1 LKALGA
7 APFAAASRF
16 HYRGQRR
23 AVVTWDEAFAFNRP
37 VVLDADTVLGLAK
50 SMRRQSDEAATTLIR
65 WAADV
70 STVTGLFSVPDF
82 EELGVN
88 FGRLEDDV
96 GDRDELVT
104 QVKALAVI
112 SGGDCFVSRQGAAA
126 ALITHYPEIPK
137 SLLPVVVTDASAK
150 VNASYAQMARKVP
163 VRWLQNAPKTYR
175 NLTLRVV
182 NTAASRSVYRDPKT
196 TRGRDL
202 LDMIANYVASVPAG
216 EDVLVIGY
224 KGRFSIKGVR
234 GGILREALEERLR
247 PEDKPRVRFLTYGHH
262 TATNDHKH
270 VRHVVLMGLNFTPRA
285 AGHASSGAAL
295 DLNLRDEHPTED
307 QIRETQQGMLM
318 DCTLQ
323 ALLRGNARMGV
334 DGDCGVM
341 EAMVPQTK
349 QTGLSDADYRRMFP
363 GAVLVHDH
371 MLTPAKPLRGN
382 LKRIADRVTELRAA
396 GHTEIPNPLLYDSLG
411 IDRSNFGKLVQ
422 KPEWQAWVASQGFN
436 PQPLGGGVM
445 GLKLVA

>member
-1 LKALGA
+1 VGTGKATALISFAETLMDSPGQEDVGMLITVNRIAEAHDVAEKLSAYRAKLYVITSDAPTNALGAHETADKAQIVISTQAALKLTLKALGD

-37 VVLDADTVLGLAK
+37 VVLDADTILGLAK

-65 WAADV
+65 WAYDV
-70 STVTGLFSVPDF
+70 NTITGLYSVPDF

-112 SGGDCFVSRQGAAA
+112 SGGACFVSRQGAAA

-137 SLLPVVVTDASAK
+137 SLPPVVVTDASAK
-150 VNASYAQMARKVP
+150 VNASYRQMARKVP
-163 VRWLQNAPKTYR
+163 VRWLQDAPKTYR
-175 NLTLRVV
+175 TLTLRVV

-202 LDMIANYVASVPAG
+202 VAMIAAYVASVPTG
-216 EDVLVIGY
+216 QDVLVIGY
-224 KGRFSIKGVR
+224 KGWFSIKGVR
-234 GGILREALEERLR
+234 GGTLREALEEQLR

-285 AGHASSGAAL
+285 AGHA
-295 DLNLRDEHPTED
+295 T
-307 QIRETQQGMLM
+307 
-318 DCTLQ
+318 
-323 ALLRGNARMGV
+323 
-334 DGDCGVM
+334 
-341 EAMVPQTK
+341 
-349 QTGLSDADYRRMFP
+349 
-363 GAVLVHDH
+363 
-371 MLTPAKPLRGN
+371 
-382 LKRIADRVTELRAA
+382 
-396 GHTEIPNPLLYDSLG
+396 
-411 IDRSNFGKLVQ
+411 
-422 KPEWQAWVASQGFN
+422 
-436 PQPLGGGVM
+436 
-445 GLKLVA
+445 